1 MPALRILQ
9 IITPISEASMSDF
22 KQLSRSVAGLTVLVT
37 GAAGGMGRATARVFA
52 ADGAKVAVTDFVAEG
67 AEAVAAEI
75 VANGGAAKAWNFD
88 VANRDRINTVVDEV
102 AAHFGGLDIVVN
114 NAGISVA
121 TPIDGEGYEAAWEKS
136 IAVLLTAHPR
146 IIRAALPY
154 LRKSRCP
161 RIVNI
166 ASTEALG
173 ATALHSPYSAAKA
186 GVVGLTRSLAVELG
200 REGITV
206 NCICPGPIT
215 TGMTAR
221 INDEHKAIYAK
232 RRTALGRYGDPEE
245 VAHMTL
251 SLCLPAASFLTG
263 AIIPVD
269 GGLMARNA

>member
-1 MPALRILQ
+1 
-9 IITPISEASMSDF
+9 MSDF
-22 KQLSRSVAGLTVLVT
+22 KQLGRSVAGLTVLVT

-52 ADGAKVAVTDFVAEG
+52 AEGGKVAVTDHAGEGAQAVVAEI
-67 AEAVAAEI
+67 AAR
-75 VANGGAAKAWNFD
+75 GQTAKAWTLD
-88 VANRDRINTVVDEV
+88 VANPNDIRAVVDDV

-114 NAGISVA
+114 NAGVSVRL
-121 TPIDGEGYEAAWEKS
+121 PIDDEDYDEAWARGLG
-136 IAVLLTAHPR
+136 VMLTAHQR
-146 IIRAALPY
+146 VIRAALPY
-154 LRKSRCP
+154 LRKSKCP

-200 REGITV
+200 RDGITV

-215 TGMTAR
+215 TGMTDR
-221 INDEHKAIYAK
+221 ISDEHKAIYAR